1 MKITMRND
9 APGGLLKLSAM
20 ERTEATVGGRR
31 IVYSLFD
38 ALTVSGRVYAVSACE
53 MGYCEL
59 RTVGDD
65 LENAYRLFRTVADGG
80 VAPCTLNDVIDDISC
95 VDE

>member
-53 MGYCEL
+53 MGYCQV

-65 LENAYRLFRTVADGG
+65 PETAYRLFRIVAEGG